1 VVLGVLGSLTL
12 GKPLLYLAGAVGGGL
27 AVSALTDSCA
37 MAMVLSRLP
46 YNRGTSC
53 DVAEVVARLAIA
65 G

>member
-1 VVLGVLGSLTL
+1 
-12 GKPLLYLAGAVGGGL
+12 
-27 AVSALTDSCA
+27 